1 MSSNSNVN
9 KMDEYLEDDEIIWSD
24 KKRIL
29 GLPISF
35 TRYTITENKLVI
47 KTGIFVDREEE
58 ILLYRIKDVT
68 LRRGP
73 FQQILGVGTISIE
86 SVDITTPKLNVINI
100 KNSRKVKELLSKLV
114 DQNKRNSGVSFGE
127 ILM

>member
-1 MSSNSNVN
+1 MGNNMN
-9 KMDEYLEDDEIIWSD
+9 TDKMDEFLDTEETIWSD

-35 TRYTITENKLVI
+35 TRYTITENKLI
-47 KTGIFVDREEE
+47 IRTGIFVDREEE

-73 FQQILGVGTISIE
+73 LQQLLGVGTISIE
-86 SVDITTPKLNVINI
+86 SVDITTPAFSLTNI
-100 KNSRKVKELLSKLV
+100 KNSRKVKEVLSKLI
-114 DQNKRNSGVSFGE
+114 DQSKRNSGVSFGE

>member
-1 MSSNSNVN
+1 MANQKVN
-9 KMDEYLEDDEIIWSD
+9 RMDEYLDHDEIVWSD
-24 KKRIL
+24 KKRIF

-35 TRYTITENKLVI
+35 TRYTVTENKLII

-73 FQQILGVGTISIE
+73 LQQILGVGTITIE
-86 SVDITTPKLNVINI
+86 SVDITTPRMAIINI
-100 KNSRKVKELLSKLV
+100 KDSRKVKEVLSKLI
-114 DQNKRNSGVSFGE
+114 NESKKNSGVSFGE
-127 ILM
+127 LLI